1 VKGSQMADRRA
12 RIATG
17 KLPASR
23 IQVDEWEQRLRS
35 GAQLRVRASGSGR
48 PVVLIHGLM
57 MSSRFFSRQLDDPP
71 AGCRLIAPDLRGHGD
86 SERSLSGH
94 TMEQYAAD
102 LLELCGPRNSIAP
115 VLVGWSMGAM
125 VAFEYMKLSRPGEV
139 AGLVIIDQPPAPV
152 ERPGYDFGT
161 YSLERIGY
169 VIRRLQTDLGP
180 FAREFLDAM
189 LHLPPT
195 AGDLWMV
202 DEIMKVPPCVAATAF
217 VDHIVRDYRDFLA
230 EVKIPTLVAFGGDSK
245 LIPAGAARYIGD
257 LIEHSRVE
265 VFDLS
270 SHCPFYEEPSRFNQ
284 ILGEFVNE
292 LCAVS

>member
-1 VKGSQMADRRA
+1 MANRHA
-12 RIATG
+12 QLPTG
-17 KLPASR
+17 KLPASENR
-23 IQVDEWEQRLRS
+23 VEEWDQRLDS
-35 GAQLRVRASGSGR
+35 GIQLRVRACGNGR

-57 MSSRFFSRQLDDPP
+57 MSSRFFNRQLDDPP

-86 SERSLSGH
+86 SEKTTSGH

-102 LLELCGPRNSIAP
+102 LLELGDPRNRIAP

-125 VAFEYMKLSRPGEV
+125 VAFEYMKLSQPGEV
-139 AGLVIIDQPPAPV
+139 AGLAIIDQPPAPV
-152 ERPGYDFGT
+152 ERQGYDFGT

-169 VIRRLQTDLGP
+169 VIRRLQTDIGS

-245 LIPAGAARYIGD
+245 LVPAHAARYIGD

-265 VFDLS
+265 IFTRS
-270 SHCPFYEEPSRFNQ
+270 SHCPFYEEQSRFNR
-284 ILGEFVNE
+284 ILSEFVHE
-292 LCAVS
+292 CAAS